1 MRDGERECSTSRRVW
16 CRTAESESTERESV
30 CDVWIGSD
38 IFGLWTGCG
47 RVSHLMPCAH
57 PSSTLYSPRAE
68 ISEISWLLGFPA
80 PAASLRAPRRGVWR
94 GCKLHAR
101 WLHNK
106 TPAL

>member
-1 MRDGERECSTSRRVW
+1 MLHECGG
-16 CRTAESESTERESV
+16 RTAESESTERESV

-80 PAASLRAPRRGVWR
+80 VPLRPACARRVWR
-94 GCKLHAR
+94 VAR
-101 WLHNK
+101 LQVACSMV
-106 TPAL
+106 T

>member
-1 MRDGERECSTSRRVW
+1 VLHESTSVVSHGI
-16 CRTAESESTERESV
+16 TAESESTERESV

-68 ISEISWLLGFPA
+68 ISEISWLLGFPRCPCGQPA
-80 PAASLRAPRRGVWR
+80 RAASGVWR

>member
-1 MRDGERECSTSRRVW
+1 MLHECGG
-16 CRTAESESTERESV
+16 RTAESESTERESV

-80 PAASLRAPRRGVWR
+80 VPLRVRPACARRVWR
-94 GCKLHAR
+94 VAR
-101 WLHNK
+101 LQVACSMV
-106 TPAL
+106 T